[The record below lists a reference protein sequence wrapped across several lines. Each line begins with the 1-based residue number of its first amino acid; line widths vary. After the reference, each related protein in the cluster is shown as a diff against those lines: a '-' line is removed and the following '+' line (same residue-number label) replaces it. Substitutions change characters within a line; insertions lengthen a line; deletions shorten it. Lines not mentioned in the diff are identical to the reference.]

1 MEAPQERFALLR
13 ARLQD
18 LRYHQPLGLE
28 SAPLVEALLGDLLR
42 SHEQLAELRKKADA
56 QAQELI
62 VAQAQV
68 HPLRKENGRLVRE
81 SNRLQFE
88 QIEAAERAAE
98 RDRERENASS
108 ALVKENG
115 DLRFVGAQQAQRVKA
130 LEVELQGLRD
140 RFDDALQVSGVV
152 LPNGHEVRWHGRKEH
167 MEQHSPVAPAAAE
180 DLSPRAAAA
189 ADAAAAEAVR
199 ASTVQID
206 ALQARLD
213 ASNDELAAANL
224 SLSVEKEKVA
234 AREAEIERLGR
245 ELESDRDYGGLSLKH
260 IQESNQQ
267 AVAQLN
273 HQVDFLNA
281 QCAELQAE
289 VEATRGS
296 YALAEQ
302 RQAEKEELL
311 YIVDVLNNE
320 KEGVRSELQAVQES
334 LSQLQQ
340 KHQLVNVAAPGIERR
355 WRAACGAG
363 EPSDHKT
370 STIAYETQK
379 KSRETRACAERFLA
393 SEKSNRMAAHDSARR
408 LASASTERILESSR
422 LASAVS
428 TRAGMRGGVR
438 PRPASNVVLG

>member
-167 MEQHSPVAPAAAE
+167 MEQHSPVAPAAPPAAKE
-180 DLSPRAAAA
+180 ASSPAAAVVDPVA
-189 ADAAAAEAVR
+189 AVEAVR
-199 ASTVQID
+199 ASTEQID
-206 ALQARLD
+206 ILQARLNK
-213 ASNDELAAANL
+213 SHDELAAANL

-289 VEATRGS
+289 VDATRGS

-393 SEKSNRMAAHDSARR
+393 SEKSNRQAAHDSARR
-408 LASASTERILESSR
+408 LASAST
-422 LASAVS
+422 
-428 TRAGMRGGVR
+428 GMRGGVR

>member
-56 QAQELI
+56 KAQELI

-140 RFDDALQVSGVV
+140 RFDDALQMSGVV

-167 MEQHSPVAPAAAE
+167 MEQHSPVAPAA
-180 DLSPRAAAA
+180 PAAAKEVSSP
-189 ADAAAAEAVR
+189 AAAVVDPVAAVEAVR
-199 ASTVQID
+199 ASTEQID
-206 ALQARLD
+206 ILQARVD
-213 ASNDELAAANL
+213 KSNDALAAANL

-320 KEGVRSELQAVQES
+320 KEGVRSELQAVQDS

-393 SEKSNRMAAHDSARR
+393 SEKSNRQAAHDSARR
-408 LASASTERILESSR
+408 IASASS
-422 LASAVS
+422 
-428 TRAGMRGGVR
+428 GMRGGVR

>member
-180 DLSPRAAAA
+180 DLSPR
-189 ADAAAAEAVR
+189 AAAAEAVR

-393 SEKSNRMAAHDSARR
+393 SEKSNRQAAHDSARR
-408 LASASTERILESSR
+408 IASASS
-422 LASAVS
+422 
-428 TRAGMRGGVR
+428 GMRGGVR